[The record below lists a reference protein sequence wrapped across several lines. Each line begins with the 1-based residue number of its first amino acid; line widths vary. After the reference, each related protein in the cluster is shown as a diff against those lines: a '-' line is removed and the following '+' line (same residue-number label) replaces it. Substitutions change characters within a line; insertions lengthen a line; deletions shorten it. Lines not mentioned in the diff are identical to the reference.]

1 MKIIVTKRFLDIS
14 LDREVEVGE
23 ILEISPERYEEMQI
37 NAAALD
43 DIYFKAIDTT
53 HTKDEVLTAA
63 DAADKSED
71 ETTGTVA
78 EKGAD
83 AVAEEQRKKQRE
95 EARSR
100 QSKEL

>member
-37 NAAALD
+37 NAAVLD
-43 DIYFKAIDTT
+43 DVSFKAIDTALT
-53 HTKDEVLTAA
+53 TDDVLPAA
-63 DAADKSED
+63 DAADESEGK
-71 ETTGTVA
+71 TTDTVA

-83 AVAEEQRKKQRE
+83 AVAEKPEKNAKGRGKK
-95 EARSR
+95 S
-100 QSKEL
+100 SK

>member
-37 NAAALD
+37 NAAVLD
-43 DIYFKAIDTT
+43 DVYFKAIDTA
-53 HTKDEVLTAA
+53 HTTDEVLTAA
-63 DAADKSED
+63 DDADESEGK
-71 ETTGTVA
+71 TTDTVA

-83 AVAEEQRKKQRE
+83 AVAEEPEKNAKGRGKK
-95 EARSR
+95 S
-100 QSKEL
+100 SK